1 MSRVRGKVAPLCR
14 APRASL
20 ADPPP
25 ALPQSKIPA
34 IPSTL
39 LASLSLPHHRARR
52 EHSSP
57 SPLEPAQRPTHP
69 ASRVQPLNFFFPPD
83 RKKRL
88 HPELLSAKPKGNLS
102 NTGVIPSLETPRPPR
117 RREG

>member
-57 SPLEPAQRPTHP
+57 SPLEPAQRPTHS
-69 ASRVQPLNFFFPPD
+69 ASRGQPLNSFLPQD
-83 RKKRL
+83 RKNRL
-88 HPELLSAKPKGNLS
+88 HRKVRSPHPKGNLS
-102 NTGVIPSLETPRPPR
+102 KTGVIPSFEPPCPPR
-117 RREG
+117 C